1 MKYLYIK
8 NLNKINILKNI
19 EYFYIKFKYFLY
31 NEKYNIFIR
40 QKILNL
46 LNIFLLK
53 KKTYVNI
60 KMRCFL
66 TNKNRSIFN
75 FFKISRIKL
84 RSLNSFGYLL
94 GIKKASW

>member
-31 NEKYNIFIR
+31 NEHYNIFIR

-46 LNIFLLK
+46 LNFFLLK

-94 GIKKASW
+94 GIKKSS